1 VNMAA
6 PVSSP
11 VLWLLVLLGYLLGS
25 IPSGY
30 LLVYLHSGRDVRFL
44 GSGNIGA
51 TNVARTAGW
60 VPGVATLIF
69 DVGKGFGAVWLAGHF
84 SGESI
89 RFMTYAGLAAILG
102 HLFPLWLRFSGGKGV
117 ATATGAFLGISWQAV
132 VVAGAVFLIVVLFWR
147 YVSLASVS
155 AAAALPLLVYVL
167 YAPGHAP
174 PAVVS
179 ASTLLASVLVIVKHQ
194 ENLKRLVAGKE
205 PRFEFRR
212 KKS

>member
-11 VLWLLVLLGYLLGS
+11 VLWLLVLLGYFLGS
-25 IPSGY
+25 IPFGY
-30 LLVYLHSGRDVRFL
+30 LLVRLHSGRDVRFL

-69 DVGKGFGAVWLAGHF
+69 DAGKGFGAVWLAGHF

-194 ENLKRLVAGKE
+194 ENLKRLMAGKE